1 MGWVLVK
8 GAAHACRIHATRKG
22 PQLPKTVDQEHAV
35 YNVLRRRTVFQV
47 FPEAPALSLN
57 SELLVKSLEERESE
71 PSCFPRNPSQGIEHA
86 L

>member
-8 GAAHACRIHATRKG
+8 GAAHACRIHVTRKG
-22 PQLPKTVDQEHAV
+22 PQLPKTVGQERAV
-35 YNVLRRRTVFQV
+35 YNVLRRTVFQV

-71 PSCFPRNPSQGIEHA
+71 PSRFPRNPSQGIKHA